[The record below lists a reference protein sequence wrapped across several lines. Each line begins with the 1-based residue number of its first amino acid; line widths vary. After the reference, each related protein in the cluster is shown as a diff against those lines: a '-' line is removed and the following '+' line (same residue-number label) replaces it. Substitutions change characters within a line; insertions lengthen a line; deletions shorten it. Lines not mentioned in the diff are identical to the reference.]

1 MTTPSWTPDPTS
13 QSVPTP
19 QAKRPSRGLI
29 AVVLAAIAAVLVCG
43 LLAVVFLLFRLGSNP
58 GGGEGE
64 PAGAP
69 PAGQPSV
76 GVAQPQ
82 AGTAQCRW
90 LPEGG
95 GNPHVKDV
103 GLPPAEVPATGTPQA
118 TLRLG
123 QGAVTFELYADKAPC
138 AVASLTYLAGKGY
151 FDGTRCHRLV
161 TEGIKVLQC
170 GDPSGTGMGG
180 PSYRFAEENLP
191 THIAPPYPA
200 GTLAMAKTQEPSS
213 TGSQFFIVWGDTP
226 IDPSY
231 TVLGKVTAGL
241 DVVQAIGAAGAV
253 DQAGTAAGDGTP
265 KSPVVVSAL
274 TVTP

>member
-1 MTTPSWTPDPTS
+1 MTTPPWTPEPAP
-13 QSVPTP
+13 QSSPAP
-19 QAKRPSRGLI
+19 QAKGTSGWLI
-29 AVVLAAIAAVLVCG
+29 AAVLAAIAAVLVCV
-43 LLAVVFLLFRLGSNP
+43 LLAVVFLVIRAGS
-58 GGGEGE
+58 GVEE

-69 PAGQPSV
+69 PAGRPSV
-76 GVAQPQ
+76 GAAQPQ

-90 LPEGG
+90 LPDSD

-103 GLPPAEVPATGTPQA
+103 GRPPSEVPATGTPRA

-123 QGAVTFELYADKAPC
+123 QGTVTFELYADKAPC

-151 FDGTRCHRLV
+151 FDGTKCHRLV

-180 PSYRFAEENLP
+180 PAYRFAEENLP
-191 THIAPPYPA
+191 THTAPPYPA
-200 GTLAMAKTQEPSS
+200 GTLAMAKTQAPET

-226 IDPSY
+226 IDPAY

-253 DQAGTAAGDGTP
+253 DQAGAAAGDGTP
-265 KSPVVVSAL
+265 KTPVVVSGL